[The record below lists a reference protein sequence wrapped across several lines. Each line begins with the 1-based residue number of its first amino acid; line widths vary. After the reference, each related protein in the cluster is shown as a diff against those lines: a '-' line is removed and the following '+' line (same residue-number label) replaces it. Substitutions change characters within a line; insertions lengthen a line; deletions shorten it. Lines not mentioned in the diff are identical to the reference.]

1 LAWDLNARTLRVT
14 ISSRIDQKV
23 RLRVGGGIDDIEA
36 AKGVVL
42 SQPSTDQ
49 DGVDVQLSKNQPVT
63 LQVKIGNQ
71 ERTEWVRQAKSLQ

>member
-1 LAWDLNARTLRVT
+1 
-14 ISSRIDQKV
+14 
-23 RLRVGGGIDDIEA
+23 VGGGIDDIEA